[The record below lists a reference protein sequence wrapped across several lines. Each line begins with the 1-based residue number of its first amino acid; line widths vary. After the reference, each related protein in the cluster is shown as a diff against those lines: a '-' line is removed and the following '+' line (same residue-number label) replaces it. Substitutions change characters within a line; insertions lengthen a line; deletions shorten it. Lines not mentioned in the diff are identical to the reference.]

1 MVLDRL
7 RRLLFVILFIRC
19 RGLARWA
26 MTIVSIVTTN
36 FLCRLTIKPIVT
48 LALFMIPA
56 LLESCRVLLLGLSIR
71 LKLSRKYLMTP
82 HERRPC
88 PLTIR
93 LAQDLKIRN
102 MAERTID
109 AYTYHAGKFAD
120 FINKPLDC
128 VTPEDVRSFQLHL
141 IEERKLAYS
150 SFNQAVCAL
159 RFLYTHTIR
168 VPWPVTMV
176 PFGKR
181 PKTLPVVLGRQEVD
195 DLLRCTK
202 NLKQR
207 TFLTTLY
214 ATGMRFSEAA
224 NLHINDIDSKRMQ
237 IRITH
242 GKGSKQRQVP
252 LSPRLLSELRVYWK
266 QYKPT
271 SLLFPGKV
279 ADKIY
284 CDTTIQLAIKDSAK
298 AANISKNISP
308 HTLRHSYATGL
319 LEAGV
324 DLLTIS
330 RLLGHASFSTT
341 MVYLHCR
348 REHLISAPSPLD
360 WLPVK
365 QLPTYQ
371 PPAENVQ
378 PSQDKQSPPHQPPEN
393 QQPPS

>member
-1 MVLDRL
+1 
-7 RRLLFVILFIRC
+7 
-19 RGLARWA
+19 
-26 MTIVSIVTTN
+26 
-36 FLCRLTIKPIVT
+36 
-48 LALFMIPA
+48 
-56 LLESCRVLLLGLSIR
+56 
-71 LKLSRKYLMTP
+71 MTP
-82 HERRPC
+82 HEKRPC

-102 MAERTID
+102 MSQRTID

-120 FINKPLDC
+120 FIDKPLDR
-128 VTPEDVRSFQLHL
+128 VTPEDVRSFQVHL

-159 RFLYTHTIR
+159 RFLYTHSIR

-202 NLKQR
+202 NLKHR

-242 GKGSKQRQVP
+242 GKGAKQRQVP
-252 LSPRLLSELRVYWK
+252 LSPRLLSELRDYWK
-266 QYKPT
+266 QFKPT
-271 SLLFPGKV
+271 SLLFPGNS
-279 ADKIY
+279 ADKTY
-284 CDTTIQLAIKDSAK
+284 ADTSIQKAIKDSAK
-298 AANISKNISP
+298 LANINKNVTP

-330 RLLGHASFSTT
+330 RLLGHACFATT
-341 MVYLHCR
+341 MIYLHCR
-348 REHLISAPSPLD
+348 REHLHSVPSPLD

-371 PPAENVQ
+371 PPAENQQ
-378 PSQDKQSPPHQPPEN
+378 PPQANQPKPDSHQPP
-393 QQPPS
+393 S